1 MTDNIEDAFTLRYQ
15 DLRRLAR
22 ARLAR
27 EQAAIST
34 GTLTHEL
41 YLTLQSRDD
50 LRFGS
55 RLEFLGYAARAMRT
69 LLVDMARARLAAK
82 RDAELVPLTQ
92 GLEVADATSARPE
105 QVLAAQRAFE
115 RLAKASPRLAQVAD
129 LRAMAGLSLAEIASL
144 LDLSVPTV
152 KRDWRCARA
161 FLVDAL
167 QDA

>member
-1 MTDNIEDAFTLRYQ
+1 MTDNIDDAFTLRYQ

-41 YLTLQSRDD
+41 YLRMQSRDD

-55 RLEFLGYAARAMRT
+55 RIEFLGYAARAMRT

-82 RDAELVPLTQ
+82 RDADLLPLTQ
-92 GLEVADATSARPE
+92 GLEVADGDGARPE
-105 QVLAAQRAFE
+105 QLLAAHKAFE
-115 RLAKASPRLAQVAD
+115 RLAQASPRLAQVAD
-129 LRAMAGLSLAEIASL
+129 LRAIAGLTVEEIASML
-144 LDLSVPTV
+144 ELSVPTI
-152 KRDWRCARA
+152 KRDWQRARA
-161 FLVDAL
+161 FLHDAL
-167 QDA
+167 QEA